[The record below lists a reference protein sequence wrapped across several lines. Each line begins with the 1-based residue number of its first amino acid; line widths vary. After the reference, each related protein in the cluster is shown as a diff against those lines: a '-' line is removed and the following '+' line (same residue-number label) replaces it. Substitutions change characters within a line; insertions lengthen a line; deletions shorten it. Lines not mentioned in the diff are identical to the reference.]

1 MQPIPNSLQ
10 ALLLMLVLAAAI
22 FDFLYRR
29 IPNWLVLSGFIAGV
43 FLRVTTGGWTGL
55 GEAAAGF
62 GFAFAVYLIF
72 YALRAMGAGDV
83 KLMAAVGA
91 ISGPVNWFS
100 IFILTSIIGGVLAL
114 LLLLVRG
121 GLDRALKNVFII
133 VRELAQGRAPHRLE
147 PALDVGSRSAV
158 TLPHG
163 ITIALGTCLF
173 LLLLYLQLGKYR

>member
-1 MQPIPNSLQ
+1 MKPIPNSLQ
-10 ALLLMLVLAAAI
+10 ALLLALVLTAAV

-29 IPNWLVLSGFIAGV
+29 IPNWLVLCALLAAVS
-43 FLRVTTGGWTGL
+43 LRIVLGGWQGL

-91 ISGPVNWFS
+91 ISGPINWFS
-100 IFILTSIIGGVLAL
+100 IFILTSIAGGVLAML
-114 LLLLVRG
+114 LLLARG
-121 GLDRALKNVFII
+121 GLNRALKNVFVI
-133 VRELAQGRAPHRLE
+133 VGELAHGRAPHRAE
-147 PALDVGSRSAV
+147 PALDVASRSAV

-173 LLLLYLQLGKYR
+173 LFLLYLQPRR